1 MIKGFVYEF
10 MSNGTLEK
18 YIISNRNK
26 VSSTFIFMTLVRIL
40 EGIKYLHSNSL
51 IHRDLKP
58 CNVLINHDFVPY
70 ISDFETIRDINDDQI
85 FTLDFASLM
94 YSSPEQY
101 FGDTSKISFSTDV
114 FSLGA
119 IVYFLFE
126 KKHPNGLLELLEK
139 GKIPQISNA
148 SPNIKLIYNS
158 CVKYEPKDRLT
169 IEQIDDIIFKE
180 IYSFSYLE
188 KQLDFESTQE
198 LSIEVQLY
206 FLENIL
212 YQINNKKFNKYIER
226 YISYIYYFE
235 KIKKLK
241 IQNNVSEYLY
251 QLGKIYYIENSIT
264 KKNAQGVFD
273 QDQTFQ
279 YQAKSGDHIA
289 YRYEIISVIHTG
301 STSTIFKCTD
311 HKSKEKVAIKVFI
324 NTPEINHKR
333 QIEAENMKII
343 TANDSSTDMTPVEP
357 IRSQTS
363 DSLPSNQKIK
373 HFVKMI
379 DTFVFRNHI
388 CIVMELLGESLSDFM
403 KKKPSKIQSDNDQQ
417 IGPFSPLMVKLI
429 AYQIMDGL
437 ADIHRKKIIHGD
449 LRPQNILFLNQQQEE
464 STNKTKTKATKN
476 DQKSIQKVSD
486 NKKEIN
492 VNLNNQQNASPHF
505 TFSFTEV
512 DNITLMSKVRIID
525 FSLSCKQTEPIS
537 CHIQNRFYRAP
548 EVVLGS
554 SYGTAIDVWSAGC
567 IIVELFTGKPLF
579 PAVNDVDLLA
589 RFIETLGQPP
599 ACIVE
604 MKSDFQSKSTQNKTA
619 KKQQNPLRNKF
630 FGKDGSLLNLDRQL
644 VPFKNRLTSIL
655 KSSDTMMID
664 FISKCLEWD
673 KTKRM
678 SAAKLCKHPWIAG
691 LAKQNI

>member
-1 MIKGFVYEF
+1 MNRTHS
-10 MSNGTLEK
+10 MS
-18 YIISNRNK
+18 
-26 VSSTFIFMTLVRIL
+26 
-40 EGIKYLHSNSL
+40 
-51 IHRDLKP
+51 
-58 CNVLINHDFVPY
+58 
-70 ISDFETIRDINDDQI
+70 
-85 FTLDFASLM
+85 
-94 YSSPEQY
+94 
-101 FGDTSKISFSTDV
+101 SKRLSFSQKSQPNLNKPRSTTNYNQTTNNLKSTSV
-114 FSLGA
+114 KTKPLKKSSSSINVSPNTNVKLGNKN
-119 IVYFLFE
+119 IKKTNTSPIKNSNE
-126 KKHPNGLLELLEK
+126 KITVNSDLQTIEDNYNNTV
-139 GKIPQISNA
+139 PQIKRSFPPGITVDQDGKTPV
-148 SPNIKLIYNS
+148 SPTLAKLNYRRMLTS
-158 CVKYEPKDRLT
+158 YEVT
-169 IEQIDDIIFKE
+169 E
-180 IYSFSYLE
+180 
-188 KQLDFESTQE
+188 
-198 LSIEVQLY
+198 
-206 FLENIL
+206 
-212 YQINNKKFNKYIER
+212 INNY
-226 YISYIYYFE
+226 
-235 KIKKLK
+235 
-241 IQNNVSEYLY
+241 SE
-251 QLGKIYYIENSIT
+251 IYYIGNSIT

-343 TANDSSTDMTPVEP
+343 TANDSSTDMTPVEL

-492 VNLNNQQNASPHF
+492 VNLNNQQNTSPHF